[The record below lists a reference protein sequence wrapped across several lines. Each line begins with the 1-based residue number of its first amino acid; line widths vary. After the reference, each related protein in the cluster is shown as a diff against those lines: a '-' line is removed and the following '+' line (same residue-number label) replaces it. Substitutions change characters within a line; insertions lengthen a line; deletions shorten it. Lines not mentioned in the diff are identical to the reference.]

1 MQSLKHVLIYII
13 SLQLQNFVLLYLQK
27 VIEVKLRK

>member
-1 MQSLKHVLIYII
+1 MQSLKHVFIYII

-27 VIEVKLRK
+27 VIEVKL